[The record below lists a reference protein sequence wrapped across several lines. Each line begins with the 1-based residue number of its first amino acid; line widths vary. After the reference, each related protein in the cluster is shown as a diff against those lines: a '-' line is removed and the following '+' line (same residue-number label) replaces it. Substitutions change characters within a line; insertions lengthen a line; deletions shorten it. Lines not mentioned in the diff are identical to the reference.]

1 MTDHAYASAL
11 YKTAMADGSFV
22 SLLIRLEHVIQHNVA
37 IESLI
42 RSKRVFIERVDYI
55 AEQTAPILNLTKPQ
69 ASELVRTH
77 GRSSGRCD

>member
-1 MTDHAYASAL
+1 MIDDMPDHAYVSAL
-11 YKTAMADGSFV
+11 YKTAMADGNSV
-22 SLLIRLEHVIQHNVA
+22 PLLIRLEHVIEHNVA

-69 ASELVRTH
+69 ASEECL
-77 GRSSGRCD
+77 SA